1 MADKKGRVAQI
12 IKKDLTDIILYELKS
27 PVVKFSSLNRVE
39 VTSDY
44 SYCKVYIS
52 DLDPNKT
59 DSIVAFLNN
68 NSKKIRSMLAK
79 KLDIYKTPALIFVAD
94 KDYEKDLQM
103 KLFLEEV
110 NNRKPVTLAD
120 AFKEEKP
127 KKSTTKKSTTKKT
140 TTKNTATKK
149 ASPVKAK
156 KEEKSE

>member
-120 AFKEEKP
+120 VFKEEKS
-127 KKSTTKKSTTKKT
+127 KKSTTKKSPTKKT
-140 TTKNTATKK
+140 TTKKTATKK

-156 KEEKSE
+156 KEEKSK

>member
-120 AFKEEKP
+120 VFKEEKP
-127 KKSTTKKSTTKKT
+127 KKSPTKKTTTKKT
-140 TTKNTATKK
+140 TTKKTATKK
-149 ASPVKAK
+149 TSPVKAK
-156 KEEKSE
+156 KEEKLE

>member
-103 KLFLEEV
+103 KLFFG
-110 NNRKPVTLAD
+110 NTLL
-120 AFKEEKP
+120 
-127 KKSTTKKSTTKKT
+127 
-140 TTKNTATKK
+140 
-149 ASPVKAK
+149 
-156 KEEKSE
+156 

>member
-94 KDYEKDLQM
+94 KDYEKCGSQKSICRLTFS
-103 KLFLEEV
+103 LFF
-110 NNRKPVTLAD
+110 VTLICKLKVTPD
-120 AFKEEKP
+120 FVRGYELFNQH
-127 KKSTTKKSTTKKT
+127 TT
-140 TTKNTATKK
+140 
-149 ASPVKAK
+149 
-156 KEEKSE
+156 